1 MLQVYFQLYVGGVT
15 LDKSINERWIFHW
28 LFGLYYYLWESR
40 MGWIKDIANNTIS
53 LDMSPNI
60 KTNKISIICHNPFF
74 FLHLLS
80 DNIYYVVGW
89 YYVPHG
95 IFVRMLCR
103 NEIIDKLMGK
113 SIQVIMYAIC
123 LSKFFFCLFIIPKFQ
138 IPSSRLHLL
147 FTMTFI

>member
-1 MLQVYFQLYVGGVT
+1 
-15 LDKSINERWIFHW
+15 
-28 LFGLYYYLWESR
+28 

-74 FLHLLS
+74 LLRS

-123 LSKFFFCLFIIPKFQ
+123 LTKVFFL
-138 IPSSRLHLL
+138 
-147 FTMTFI
+147 